1 MFIKIPFVTNCLN
14 RHKGKGIYFDTV
26 LEFMVGSSLLDHSV
40 SQGKDES
47 RWDIC
52 GNVTEMTTSLKESFL
67 TENLW
72 IYIWLCIIVNMITY
86 DS

>member
-1 MFIKIPFVTNCLN
+1 MFIQISFVTKCLN
-14 RHKGKGIYFDTV
+14 THKGKGIYFDTD
-26 LEFMVGSSLLDHSV
+26 LEFLIDYSLLDHSV
-40 SQGKDES
+40 SQGTDES

-52 GNVTEMTTSLKESFL
+52 GNVTEMITSPKESFL

-72 IYIWLCIIVNMITY
+72 TYIWLCIIINIIIY